1 MQPWHHTSQY
11 NPAYIDS
18 FIDLMHIVI
27 YVVIVY
33 DDPQNEEEINNT
45 QKRREE
51 KRREEKRRE
60 EKELAKRKKERN
72 KYSITVQLG
81 DAWPWRCGARIC
93 MIVSCVVEQLRRGD
107 EE

>member
-1 MQPWHHTSQY
+1 MMIHKMKKKLIIH
-11 NPAYIDS
+11 
-18 FIDLMHIVI
+18 
-27 YVVIVY
+27 
-33 DDPQNEEEINNT
+33 
-45 QKRREE
+45 RREE

-60 EKELAKRKKERN
+60 EKRKNWQKERN